1 MKAQLFI
8 IRLAPE
14 YLSDDQDQL
23 NEFLDSVT
31 LKDSAVQFL
40 EEQSQWSVL
49 ILYDVAPSK
58 KRKQQLEEII
68 DLSEHQQLTYE
79 NLRLWRNDKAN
90 KEGIKCFMICHN
102 TELMEVAARHPNTL
116 EELQQ
121 IKGFRKYKVEKYGKD
136 ILSVLNACS

>member
-31 LKDSAVQFL
+31 LKDSV
-40 EEQSQWSVL
+40 V
-49 ILYDVAPSK
+49 PSK
-58 KRKQQLEEII
+58 KRKQQWEEII

-102 TELMEVAARHPNTL
+102 TELMEVAVRRPNTL

-121 IKGFRKYKVEKYGKD
+121 IKGFRKYKIEKYGED
-136 ILSVLNACS
+136 ILSVLNACN